1 MFVLVAYDICT
12 ETKAGEKRLR
22 KIAQVCQNVGQR
34 VQKSLFEC
42 QVDEVRYLSLMRSL
56 MRLMDKS
63 EDNIRIY
70 FLGQQHLPQ
79 IVQLGRGVAVNFEDP
94 LIL

>member
-1 MFVLVAYDICT
+1 MYVLVAYDICT
-12 ETKAGEKRLR
+12 ETKAGQKRLR
-22 KIAQVCQNVGQR
+22 KVAQVCQNVGQR
-34 VQKSLFEC
+34 VQKSVFEC
-42 QVDEVRYLSLMRSL
+42 QVDEVRYLSLVRSL

-70 FLGQQHLPQ
+70 TLGEQTLPK
-79 IVQLGRGVAVNFEDP
+79 IVQLGRSVAINFENP